1 MKVAPGHVT
10 FRSDSPYYDMERR
23 GSKPNTL
30 RVVPKHMLAAV
41 LHARTITIV
50 STEGRGEFSAAITST
65 IDVTRAMAK
74 CGVTVP
80 DTAALV
86 VISWEVGK

>member
-1 MKVAPGHVT
+1 MKVTPGHVT
-10 FRSDSPYYDMERR
+10 FRSDSPYYDMELR
-23 GSKPNTL
+23 GVKPNTL

-41 LHARTITIV
+41 MDARTITIV
-50 STEGRGEFSAAITST
+50 STDGCGEFTAPITST
-65 IDVTRAMAK
+65 VDVTRAMAK
-74 CGVTVP
+74 CGVEVP